1 MRSPWQ
7 VWDRGEAGR
16 GGGKGGGRQITVMG
30 DKIAGTGREKRKGGE
45 GEREKQSLLDNAVH
59 MLIQSHHANGIQSW
73 YFSFPADRELQP
85 QCQWG
90 YRRAGKVTC
99 RSKSIFREQTGG
111 SSRSLSRGLQRLGR
125 ERRRAQPDLGANS
138 TQQQKQGM
146 FSEWQKK
153 QVTDPK
159 G

>member
-1 MRSPWQ
+1 M
-7 VWDRGEAGR
+7 
-16 GGGKGGGRQITVMG
+16 TG

-90 YRRAGKVTC
+90 YRRAGKVTM
-99 RSKSIFREQTGG
+99 SKQINIPRADGRLKPEPLPRTAAW
-111 SSRSLSRGLQRLGR
+111 LGR

-146 FSEWQKK
+146 FSEWQKNK
-153 QVTDPK
+153 
-159 G
+159 